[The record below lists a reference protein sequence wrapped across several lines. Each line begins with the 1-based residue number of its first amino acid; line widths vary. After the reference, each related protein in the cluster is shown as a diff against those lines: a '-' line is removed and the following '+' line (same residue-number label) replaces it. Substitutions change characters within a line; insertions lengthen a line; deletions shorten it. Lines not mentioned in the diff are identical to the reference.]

1 VELGLLAATG
11 RKKVRV
17 VKPVSI
23 GILSI
28 GDLLEEPREPLR
40 PGYVYDSN
48 RISLIAL
55 LKDQRFNSIVDFGI
69 VTNE

>member
-1 VELGLLAATG
+1 LAATG
-11 RKKVRV
+11 RKEVRV

-28 GDLLEEPREPLR
+28 GDLLEEPRESLR

-55 LKDQRFNSIVDFGI
+55 LKDQGFNSIADFGI
-69 VTNE
+69 VTDE

>member
-1 VELGLLAATG
+1 MAATG
-11 RKKVRV
+11 REKVLV
-17 VKPVSI
+17 VTPASI

-28 GDLLEEPREPLR
+28 GDLLEEPGQPLR

-55 LKDQRFNSIVDFGI
+55 LKDNGFNSIEDFGI
-69 VTNE
+69 VADE

>member
-1 VELGLLAATG
+1 LTITG
-11 RKKVRV
+11 SKDVRV

-28 GDLLEEPREPLR
+28 GDFLEEPGKSLR

-55 LKDQRFNSIVDFGI
+55 LKDNDFNSIMDFGI
-69 VTNE
+69 VKEE